1 MAPVLPVLPVPDG
14 AAGSM
19 PVAVAE
25 AVPLCTVAKIPGD
38 MDTVGEGSVG
48 DDATV
53 ERVVGAAVVREVEG
67 DVEGDVE
74 GEVIEAIAEVS
85 VLVAA
90 LVAALVPVLLAAP
103 VDPPLD
109 AAPDPPPI
117 PFTGAHVPV

>member
-67 DVEGDVE
+67 DVEG
-74 GEVIEAIAEVS
+74 EVIEAIAEVS
-85 VLVAA
+85 ALVAP